1 MNGGGVLFPRRG
13 TLPSAGRSPRGQ
25 AKFAV
30 GLREGKRRWGDK
42 GPCLCEGHVH
52 THRHTFSQAGVHYHI
67 PTGAPAWNTD
77 LQACQGKYVWGV
89 HILACTHMHT
99 HAQLLHSHAASK
111 CTHSWAHMGICTKF
125 ACSGY
130 ICWPKSTLTHNGH
143 SCRHKCM
150 FPCTCIKVW
159 ICLGSYPHVHMDMCL
174 SFHPKS

>member
-1 MNGGGVLFPRRG
+1 MFVLYPQASRAIKKVVRCEPGLPFKGGSLEPGAWSPYGTQMNRGGVLFPRRG

-52 THRHTFSQAGVHYHI
+52 THRHTFSQAGMHYHI

-99 HAQLLHSHAASK
+99 HAQLLHLHATSK

-130 ICWPKSTLTHNGH
+130 IC
-143 SCRHKCM
+143 
-150 FPCTCIKVW
+150 
-159 ICLGSYPHVHMDMCL
+159 
-174 SFHPKS
+174 